1 MEYRV
6 APSFKGYR
14 LIGTPFTKSG
24 KLYSAAT
31 CNCERCSGSGIY
43 KWGAMINGCPQFT
56 GTCFACNGTG
66 KITKEI
72 RLYTESEYT
81 RLIKATEQRHEKAA
95 TKKAARVEKNREQAT
110 ALKLAF
116 AKEHNFNDD
125 LITYVAV
132 GDTYSIKDTLKSAGF
147 KFDNVLNWHNVEAA
161 GFECIEI
168 KFDDVYDWNVE
179 AATATYK
186 ENAADIVKSAR
197 TPAAPASNYYPGEIG
212 DRIRKI
218 AVTLISART
227 IETSYGVSNLFQF
240 VDSANHIFTWFTNA
254 DKDWEVGEA
263 FTFSGTIK
271 KFNCYNGSNQTV
283 VTRVLATRG

>member
-6 APSFKGYR
+6 APSFKGYK
-14 LIGTPFTKSG
+14 LIGIPFTKSG

-43 KWGAMINGCPQFT
+43 EWGAMINGRPQFT
-56 GTCFACNGTG
+56 GTCFACNGAG
-66 KITKEI
+66 KVTKEI

-81 RLIKATEQRHEKAA
+81 CLIKATEQRH
-95 TKKAARVEKNREQAT
+95 KKAAAKEAARIEKNREQAA

-125 LITYVAV
+125 LITYVVV
-132 GDTYSIKDTLKSAGF
+132 GDTYSIKNTLKSAGF
-147 KFDNVLNWHNVEAA
+147 KFDKVLNWHNAEAA

-186 ENAADIVKSAR
+186 ENAADIVKAAR
-197 TPAAPASNYYPGEIG
+197 TPAAPASDYYPGEIG

-254 DKDWEVGEA
+254 DKDWEVGEV

>member
-6 APSFKGYR
+6 APSFKGYK

-31 CNCERCSGSGIY
+31 RNCERCSGSGIY
-43 KWGAMINGCPQFT
+43 TWGASSQFS

-66 KITKEI
+66 KVTKEI

-81 RLIKATEQRHEKAA
+81 RLIKATGQRHKKAA
-95 TKKAARVEKNREQAT
+95 TREAARVEKNKEQAA

-125 LITYVAV
+125 LITYVVV

-147 KFDNVLNWHNVEAA
+147 KFDIVLNWHNVEAA

-186 ENAADIVKSAR
+186 ENAADIVRAAR

-240 VDSANHIFTWFTNA
+240 VDTAHHILTWFTSA